1 MAAVVHHGGAGT
13 TATASR
19 AGVPQVVVAHLNEQ
33 YGWGRQTHRL
43 GIAVWPIP
51 RSKLT
56 AARLGAAIS
65 QAATDVAL
73 AREAKAIAARLR
85 ETDPLENALRELV
98 DSPENKRST
107 STE

>member
-1 MAAVVHHGGAGT
+1 
-13 TATASR
+13 
-19 AGVPQVVVAHLNEQ
+19 
-33 YGWGRQTHRL
+33 
-43 GIAVWPIP
+43 
-51 RSKLT
+51 
-56 AARLGAAIS
+56 
-65 QAATDVAL
+65 VAL